1 MQIFDAYYVVHCDP
15 ARAEPLKL
23 GCRNTQG
30 WAAAFVHQQCYIKH
44 FAWEAAR
51 EYPDFDCNFETY
63 DADWGIEVESLSP
76 LQMIEPNQ
84 TLWHTE
90 RWEIHSGISLPTA
103 MPQEA
108 ELHQILQHLG
118 LVETDQFCK

>member
-1 MQIFDAYYVVHCDP
+1 MT
-15 ARAEPLKL
+15 R
-23 GCRNTQG
+23 
-30 WAAAFVHQQCYIKH
+30 
-44 FAWEAAR
+44 
-51 EYPDFDCNFETY
+51 YPDFGCNFETY